1 MVQMLD
7 RLFWHHWISF
17 IWWAEGAKILPFFV
31 RHAFGITIQ
40 NGGIVTDGEELEARK
55 TRQTNG
61 VFFFFCLHRI
71 NCYLSPFYSSVCS
84 VRFLVGWLAGMLF
97 SNSLKETMI
106 SENDGRSFGSLHRT
120 KLQQN

>member
-40 NGGIVTDGEELEARK
+40 NGGIVTDEEELEARK

-61 VFFFFCLHRI
+61 VFFFLLFTSYKLLSISILLVCLFCPLPGR
-71 NCYLSPFYSSVCS
+71 
-84 VRFLVGWLAGMLF
+84 LVGRHAF
-97 SNSLKETMI
+97 
-106 SENDGRSFGSLHRT
+106 
-120 KLQQN
+120 Q